1 MGRQLGEET
10 TVSEITRGVR
20 MRILQKI
27 IFLVEQKVV
36 NIYTLF
42 QFKAGLATASYNS
55 MQAHYVK
62 YTLY

>member
-1 MGRQLGEET
+1 MGRQSEET
-10 TVSEITRGVR
+10 TVFEITRGVR

-36 NIYTLF
+36 NVYTL
-42 QFKAGLATASYNS
+42 FKAGLATTSYNS